1 MAATFAFFHR
11 GLNGASYAVAG
22 LHQGP
27 HGEGAATVFDA
38 EFTAIELKGTSVI
51 TRMKSWLMN
60 SRKYS
65 EYIITMGF
73 CVNGIFMQV
82 LLLDHLPRAGSDS
95 LELLLYGWVTTRRLK
110 KGTLPTV

>member
-38 EFTAIELKGTSVI
+38 EFTAIELKRNECNYPYEIMANELKRIQRVHNYDG
-51 TRMKSWLMN
+51 
-60 SRKYS
+60 
-65 EYIITMGF
+65 
-73 CVNGIFMQV
+73 
-82 LLLDHLPRAGSDS
+82 LLRQWHIHACSS
-95 LELLLYGWVTTRRLK
+95 S
-110 KGTLPTV
+110 